1 MGVPEEDH
9 LRLKRWCGYRA
20 ALSWGRP
27 DPADQVD
34 IATNIAAYR
43 AYLTKLVE
51 QKAHDARRR
60 PHQRSAGH
68 PRRGPRAADPG
79 GDRVDPVLAELRRA

>member
-1 MGVPEEDH
+1 MGLPEEDH
-9 LRLKRWCGYRA
+9 LRLKCWCGYRA

-51 QKAHDARRR
+51 QKATTRGDDLASDLLAIHDED
-60 PHQRSAGH
+60 
-68 PRRGPRAADPG
+68 PRAADPG
-79 GDRVDPVLAELRRA
+79 GDRVDPVLTELRRA